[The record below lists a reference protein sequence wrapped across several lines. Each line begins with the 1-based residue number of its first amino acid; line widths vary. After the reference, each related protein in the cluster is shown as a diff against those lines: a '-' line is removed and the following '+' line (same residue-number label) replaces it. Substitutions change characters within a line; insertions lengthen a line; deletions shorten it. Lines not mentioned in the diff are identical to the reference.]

1 MSLENRARKIA
12 NSLYDLGMIKTWY
25 RDRSEGWI
33 LVSGL
38 WSPFYI
44 QLRAL
49 CSYPSVLREIGEAMS
64 QLLSEEVPNVTRVL
78 GIAMAGIPIAVAT
91 SLMSS
96 IPAAFTRK
104 SNEGGPTGKETKYG
118 EHYFIE
124 GELVDNDFLVLIDDV
139 VTKFDTK
146 MQAVSQ
152 VQQEINER
160 RLTNVNCNDVAVV
173 LDREQGAS
181 QTAKSHKVSLHSLI
195 RFRSQALPW
204 LAAKMSPLEW
214 QVIDDYLEHPDKYQ
228 DPNLQ
233 QELKQEA
240 SKRNAS

>member
-1 MSLENRARKIA
+1 
-12 NSLYDLGMIKTWY
+12 
-25 RDRSEGWI
+25 
-33 LVSGL
+33 
-38 WSPFYI
+38 
-44 QLRAL
+44 
-49 CSYPSVLREIGEAMS
+49 MS
-64 QLLSEEVPNVTRVL
+64 QLLSEQVPNVTRVL

-91 SLMSS
+91 SLMSN

-104 SNEGGPTGKETKYG
+104 SNEEVPAGKESKYG

-240 SKRNAS
+240 SKRNVS